1 MKAPTKPR
9 PLVFQATES
18 HARRS
23 PPYRVNKNLTFLL
36 LLLALACFTCFGSAY
51 YLFTTRW
58 DFRPVSAPSSIANAN
73 STIKATASESAARLN
88 EKYLSYLP
96 HSGFHNQRIAFENAL
111 VLAYLLRRTLLVPPI
126 RLGNTPIHY
135 VEYTSLSRHHE
146 LSNREGLSHCPR
158 LPLYLSRPPECLEYF
173 EFSYVPWTWLVDLAT
188 IADHQTLVHRINMS
202 QAWISDNFDILPS
215 DIYTLRDDSPYQFRF
230 LDTATDSSPLD
241 HRYLEDIY
249 IDKLRTVDQRLLQI
263 GTLFGTSRLRL
274 KQRNNI
280 AYRALVRRMM
290 IFTNKDLTHV
300 ADSIARSL
308 EGAFLGVHLRSGDGP
323 FKSKIDNTI
332 QSVLW
337 KILYD
342 VLGFSH
348 METCKLEESFGEED
362 LGLCNLKKT
371 TVTNS
376 KSSITAPPPFSF
388 PRSSRLKCRW
398 RRHLENRYHL
408 LNIPLYIATDLE
420 NPDIHPLLSTFRKTF
435 PCIFFLKDF
444 AAETQSLK
452 QLKSPHDG
460 VDLRHFALP
469 FVDALVLGRAL
480 KVVGT
485 EGSTF
490 SQFAEDVLWT
500 SYHLQMPS
508 D

>member
-1 MKAPTKPR
+1 MKAPANPR

-23 PPYRVNKNLTFLL
+23 PPYRVNKNLTLLL

-58 DFRPVSAPSSIANAN
+58 DFRPVSAPSSIAN

-126 RLGNTPIHY
+126 RLGNKPIHY
-135 VEYTSLSRHHE
+135 VEYNSLSQHHE
-146 LSNREGLSHCPR
+146 LSSREGLTHCAR
-158 LPLYLSRPPECLEYF
+158 LPRYLSRPPECLDYF
-173 EFSYVPWTWLVDLAT
+173 EFSYVPWTWLVDLAA
-188 IADHQTLVHRINMS
+188 IADHQTLFHRFNMS
-202 QAWISDNFDILPS
+202 RAWISDNFDILPS

-241 HRYLEDIY
+241 HRYLEDVY

-274 KQRNNI
+274 KKRDNI
-280 AYRALVRRMM
+280 AYRAVVRRMM
-290 IFTNKDLTHV
+290 IFTNKDLTDV

-308 EGAFLGVHLRSGDGP
+308 EGTFLGVHLRSGDGP
-323 FKSKIDNTI
+323 FKSNIDNTI
-332 QSVLW
+332 QSVLR
-337 KILYD
+337 KVLYD
-342 VLGFSH
+342 ILGLSH
-348 METCKLEESFGEED
+348 METCELEESFGEED
-362 LGLCNLKKT
+362 LGLCNLKKMT
-371 TVTNS
+371 ATNL
-376 KSSITAPPPFSF
+376 KSFITAPPSFSF
-388 PRSSRLKCRW
+388 APSSRLKCRW
-398 RRHLENRYHL
+398 RRHLEDRYRL

-444 AAETQSLK
+444 GVETQPLE
-452 QLKSPHDG
+452 QMRSPLDG
-460 VDLRHFALP
+460 VDLHQFALP

>member
-1 MKAPTKPR
+1 MKAPANPR

-23 PPYRVNKNLTFLL
+23 PPYRVNKNLTLLL

-58 DFRPVSAPSSIANAN
+58 DFRPVSAPSSIAN

-126 RLGNTPIHY
+126 RLGNKPIHY

-158 LPLYLSRPPECLEYF
+158 LPRYLSRPPECLEYF

-188 IADHQTLVHRINMS
+188 IADRQTLFHRINMS

-241 HRYLEDIY
+241 HRYLEDVY

-274 KQRNNI
+274 KKRDNI

-290 IFTNKDLTHV
+290 IFTNKDLTDV

-323 FKSKIDNTI
+323 FKSNIDNTI

-342 VLGFSH
+342 ILGLSH

-362 LGLCNLKKT
+362 LGLCNLKRM
-371 TVTNS
+371 TVTNL

-388 PRSSRLKCRW
+388 HPSSRLKCRW

-444 AAETQSLK
+444 AAETQSLE
-452 QLKSPHDG
+452 QLRSPHDG

-500 SYHLQMPS
+500 SYHLQLPS